1 MTLAGIRSHVH
12 SSNIENLVERF
23 GLQDVQTVTTPLTP
37 RTILTKDQC
46 PTTPDE
52 INDIAGSRYREL
64 IGSLQYALLATC
76 PDITYALNKL
86 AQFLANPGRDADL
99 RVLRYLKGMKNRSL
113 HLGGGIPDIAG
124 FSDSDWG
131 GDHDDRKS
139 TGAYIFRLGLG
150 EVSWKSRKQASVAP
164 SRVYGYVPGGEGGC
178 LA

>member
-1 MTLAGIRSHVH
+1 MEH
-12 SSNIENLVERF
+12 F

-37 RTILTKDQC
+37 RTILMKDQC

-52 INDIAGSRYREL
+52 INDIASSRYREL
-64 IGSLQYALLATC
+64 IGSLQYASLATC
-76 PDITYALNKL
+76 PDITYAVNKL
-86 AQFLANPGRDADL
+86 AQFLANPGRVHLDADL

-113 HLGGGIPDIAG
+113 HLGGGIPDIAS

-131 GDHDDRKS
+131 GDHDDHKS

-150 EVSWKSRKQASVAP
+150 AVSWKSRKQASVAP
-164 SRVYGYVPGGEGGC
+164 SRVYGYVPGGKGGS